1 MSSLKE
7 TYKTAVVPALKEQL
21 ERKHA
26 LQVPRIKKVTLNTG
40 LSTKRDSK
48 FMEVLL
54 ETLERVSG
62 QKPVQTKARLS
73 EAGFKI
79 REGMPIGAM
88 VTLRGNRMWD
98 FVEKLV
104 NVTFPRIRDFRGI
117 PESAVDATGNFNYG
131 FKEHTAFPEINANE
145 VDQLHGLQ
153 VNITTSAETQE
164 EGLALFKALGFPFK
178 TNTK

>member
-1 MSSLKE
+1 MNSLKE
-7 TYKTAVVPALKEQL
+7 QYKSAVVPALKEQL
-21 ERKHA
+21 GRKHV

-40 LSTKRDSK
+40 LSTKRDPK

-54 ETLERVSG
+54 EALERISG

-88 VTLRGNRMWD
+88 VTLRGGRMWD

-104 NVTFPRIRDFRGI
+104 NVSFPRIRDFRGI
-117 PESAVDATGNFNYG
+117 PESAVDTTGNFNYG

-153 VNITTSAETQE
+153 VNITTTAETKE

-178 TNTK
+178 KNTK

>member
-7 TYKTAVVPALKEQL
+7 TYKSAVVPALKEKMGV
-21 ERKHA
+21 KHT
-26 LQVPRIKKVTLNTG
+26 LQVPRIKKITLNTG
-40 LSTKRDSK
+40 LSTKRDPK

-54 ETLERVSG
+54 NTLERTSG

-79 REGMPIGAM
+79 REGMAVGAM
-88 VTLRGNRMWD
+88 VTMRGKRMWD
-98 FVEKLV
+98 FLDKLV

-117 PESAVDATGNFNYG
+117 EESCVDAGGNFNFG
-131 FKEHTAFPEINANE
+131 FKEHTAFPEIDANA

-153 VNITTSAETQE
+153 VNITTTAQTRE
-164 EGLALFKALGFPFK
+164 EGLELFKALGFPFK
-178 TNTK
+178 KNTK

>member
-1 MSSLKE
+1 MNSLKE
-7 TYKTAVVPALKEQL
+7 QYKSAVVPALKEQL
-21 ERKHA
+21 KRKHV
-26 LQVPRIKKVTLNTG
+26 LQVPRIKKATINTG
-40 LSTKRDSK
+40 LSTKRDPK

-54 ETLERVSG
+54 ETLERISG

-88 VTLRGNRMWD
+88 VTLRGGRMWD

-104 NVTFPRIRDFRGI
+104 NVSFPRIRDFRGI
-117 PESAVDATGNFNYG
+117 PESAVDTTGNFNYG

-153 VNITTSAETQE
+153 VNITTTAETKE

-178 TNTK
+178 KNTK

>member
-7 TYKTAVVPALKEQL
+7 TYKSAVVPALKEQL
-21 ERKHA
+21 DRKHV
-26 LQVPRIKKVTLNTG
+26 LQVPRIKKVTINTG
-40 LSTKRDSK
+40 LSTKRDPK

-54 ETLERVSG
+54 DTLERISG

-88 VTLRGNRMWD
+88 VTLRGKRMWD

-104 NVTFPRIRDFRGI
+104 NVSFPRIRDFRGI
-117 PESAVDATGNFNYG
+117 EESCVDSSGNLNYG

-153 VNITTSAETQE
+153 VNITTTAQTQE

>member
-1 MSSLKE
+1 MNSLKE
-7 TYKTAVVPALKEQL
+7 TYKKTVVPALKEQL
-21 ERKHA
+21 ERKHV
-26 LQVPRIKKVTLNTG
+26 LQVPRIKKVTINSG
-40 LSTKRDSK
+40 LSSKRDSK
-48 FMEVLL
+48 FIEVLL
-54 ETLERVSG
+54 ETLERISG

-79 REGMPIGAM
+79 REGQVLGAM

-98 FVEKLV
+98 FIERLV
-104 NVTFPRIRDFRGI
+104 NIAFPRIRDFRGI

-153 VNITTSAETQE
+153 VNITTTAETHE
-164 EGLALFKALGFPFK
+164 EGVILFKALGFPFK

>member
-1 MSSLKE
+1 MNSLKE
-7 TYKTAVVPALKEQL
+7 TYKSAVVPALMEKL
-21 ERKHA
+21 ERKHI
-26 LQVPRIKKVTLNTG
+26 LQVPRIKKVTINTG

-54 ETLERVSG
+54 ETLERISG

-88 VTLRGNRMWD
+88 VTLRGPRMWD
-98 FVEKLV
+98 FVDKLV
-104 NVTFPRIRDFRGI
+104 SVSFPRIRDFRGI

-153 VNITTSAETQE
+153 VNITTTAETKE
-164 EGLALFKALGFPFK
+164 EGLELFKALGFPFIK
-178 TNTK
+178 NTK

>member
-1 MSSLKE
+1 MNSLKE
-7 TYKTAVVPALKEQL
+7 QYKSAVVPALKEQL
-21 ERKHA
+21 GRKHV

-40 LSTKRDSK
+40 LSTKRDPK

-54 ETLERVSG
+54 ETLERISG

-88 VTLRGNRMWD
+88 VTLRGGRMWD

-104 NVTFPRIRDFRGI
+104 NVSFPRIRDFRGI
-117 PESAVDATGNFNYG
+117 PESAVDTTGNFNYG

-153 VNITTSAETQE
+153 VNITTTAETKE

-178 TNTK
+178 KNTK